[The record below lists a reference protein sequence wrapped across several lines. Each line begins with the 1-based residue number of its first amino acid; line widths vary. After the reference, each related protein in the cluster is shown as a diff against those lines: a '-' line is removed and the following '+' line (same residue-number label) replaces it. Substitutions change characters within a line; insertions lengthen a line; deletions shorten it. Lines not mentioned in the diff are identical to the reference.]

1 MPHFPLDYRMVGNPP
16 TEKLMFFLVALGY
29 ASATV
34 NRLVENEILEFLFPP
49 VYSEAVTG
57 GA

>member
-1 MPHFPLDYRMVGNPP
+1 MVGNPP